1 MTMPDDVI
9 DQVEALL
16 SGMIDQQ
23 RGKVT
28 DRARVVMPEC
38 TFEDVLN
45 PDGVEPLRADAAF
58 NYEDGILAGLIAA
71 QVALRARVFGPSRR
85 GESGSGSGP
94 LPSIHD

>member
-1 MTMPDDVI
+1 MNNLI
-9 DQVEALL
+9 HEAEALL

-23 RGKVT
+23 RDKVT
-28 DRARVVMPEC
+28 DRARGVMPGC

-45 PDGVEPLRADAAF
+45 PDGVEPLRADPVF

-85 GESGSGSGP
+85 GETAP
-94 LPSIHD
+94 DRLPEIS